1 MSFLRWICEIY
12 LAPKRKRGKRKSVNQ
27 YWRDFKM
34 LFKRINKGH
43 EVDGDDASEVVKV
56 PYPLPLLDFYCTL
69 TVGRKYINTVLKVDF
84 DLDNTPKPKP
94 VVGPDDLLLL
104 LVQHWARDESVFPTE
119 DDRHDLATIMLFNAY
134 TGGRPAEFV
143 HASKGKASQDPLG
156 EGDKTSKR
164 ERLPEATGK
173 DYDDN
178 SDAGDGLEHD
188 RDEFFDDDGQD
199 TFGNYDPSDKN
210 MNIDVSTNSGYC
222 SNGINNPISE
232 DNCPIVN
239 VDDTS

>member
-1 MSFLRWICEIY
+1 
-12 LAPKRKRGKRKSVNQ
+12 
-27 YWRDFKM
+27 M
-34 LFKRINKGH
+34 LFRRKNDSCPVK
-43 EVDGDDASEVVKV
+43 EDNASEVVKV

-143 HASKGKASQDPLG
+143 HASKGKAGQDPLG
-156 EGDKTSKR
+156 EALSLSHLASNEQEAILRTHLFQRAPILPRKSDSTLFFAGSVLVFER
-164 ERLPEATGK
+164 EQPPL
-173 DYDDN
+173 
-178 SDAGDGLEHD
+178 
-188 RDEFFDDDGQD
+188 
-199 TFGNYDPSDKN
+199 
-210 MNIDVSTNSGYC
+210 
-222 SNGINNPISE
+222 
-232 DNCPIVN
+232 
-239 VDDTS
+239 